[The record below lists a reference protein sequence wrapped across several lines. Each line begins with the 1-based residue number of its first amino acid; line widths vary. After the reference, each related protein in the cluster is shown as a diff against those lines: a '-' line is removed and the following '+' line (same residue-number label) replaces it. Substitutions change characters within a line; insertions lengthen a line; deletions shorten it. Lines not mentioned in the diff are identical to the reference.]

1 MKLQALELAG
11 QGHCVFPC
19 AANKS
24 PLTLRGF
31 KDASVDFEVIDSWWT
46 HWPDALIGVPT
57 GEKFVVIDADLQH
70 VEAQVWYARANLP
83 LTRAHVTRSGGRHLL
98 FQPQG
103 ELRCTAGK
111 LHPHIDTRGQGGF
124 IVWWPACGL
133 EVLHENVLA
142 PVPDWILRALTREPG
157 KFAGLRYLATPIS
170 VDTPQSAARKL
181 EGILRTIAQ
190 ATEGTRNQICFWGG
204 CRLAEMAAVGLLSRD
219 TAMALAIEAAT
230 RSGLP
235 RLEAIR
241 TLQSAFRLGGQW
253 T

>member
-1 MKLQALELAG
+1 MKLQALELAALG
-11 QGHCVFPC
+11 CGVFPC
-19 AANKS
+19 NADKS

-46 HWPDALIGVPT
+46 QWPDALIGVPT

-70 VEAQVWYARANLP
+70 TEAQVWYARANLP

-98 FQPQG
+98 FQPHHDVK
-103 ELRCTAGK
+103 CTASK

-142 PVPDWILRALTREPG
+142 PVPDWILRALAREPG
-157 KFAGLRYLATPIS
+157 KFTGVRYLATPIS
-170 VDTPQSAARKL
+170 ADTPQSAARKL
-181 EGILRTIAQ
+181 EGILRTVAQ
-190 ATEGTRNQICFWGG
+190 ATEGTRNQILFWAG
-204 CRLAEMAAVGLLSRD
+204 CRLREMAAVGFLSRD

-241 TLQSAFRLGGQW
+241 TLHSAFK
-253 T
+253 